1 MCPPERVPAREVT
14 AARIIAYPVRAAVCH
29 GFNQPLVVEE
39 VDLDAPA
46 EGEAMVRVSAC
57 GICHSDISFIDGA
70 WGGALPAVY
79 GHEVAGVVS
88 AVGSG
93 VDKVRPGSEVV
104 VTLVRSCGRCFFCLR
119 GEVTQCEGEFAID
132 DRSPLRFP
140 DGSPVKQGLRVAGF
154 AEFVT
159 VDASQVV
166 PVAPG
171 VPPESA
177 CLLACAVATGV
188 GAVRNT
194 AQVPAGASVVVIGVG
209 GVGMNSVQGA
219 ALAGAHQV
227 IAVDVSDSRLES
239 ARLFGATHVINSKE
253 VDALEAVRA
262 LTCGRG
268 ADYTFISAGSPAAI
282 ELGLTIPRR
291 AGTVVIVGITATGV
305 TVPVDP
311 GELADGARRVLG
323 SKMGSVRPDEDIP
336 AMVEQY
342 RSGRLKLDEL
352 VTARFPLDRINDAL
366 DTARRGQG
374 LRTVI
379 VF

>member
-1 MCPPERVPAREVT
+1 
-14 AARIIAYPVRAAVCH
+14 VCH
-29 GFNQPLVVEE
+29 GFNQPLVVED
-39 VDLDAPA
+39 VDLDGPA
-46 EGEAMVRVSAC
+46 EGEVMVRVSAC

-79 GHEVAGVVS
+79 GHEVAGVVT

-93 VDKVRPGSEVV
+93 VEKVRPGDDVV
-104 VTLVRSCGRCFFCLR
+104 VTLVRTCGRCFFCLR
-119 GEVTQCEGEFAID
+119 GEVTQCEGKFAID
-132 DRSPLRFP
+132 DRGPLRFP
-140 DGSPVKQGLRVAGF
+140 DGTAVKQGLRVAGF
-154 AEFVT
+154 AEYVT
-159 VDASQVV
+159 VHASQVV
-166 PVAPG
+166 PIGPG

-209 GVGMNSVQGA
+209 GVGLNSVQGA
-219 ALAGAHQV
+219 ALAGARQV
-227 IAVDVSDSRLES
+227 IAIDVSDSRLES

-253 VDALEAVRA
+253 VDALEAVRD
-262 LTCGRG
+262 LTCGYG
-268 ADYTFISAGSPAAI
+268 ADYTFIAAGSPAAI
-282 ELGLTIPRR
+282 ELGLTMPRR

-323 SKMGSVRPDEDIP
+323 SKMGSVHPDVDIP
-336 AMVEQY
+336 AMVQEY
-342 RSGRLKLDEL
+342 RAGRLKLDEL
-352 VTARFPLDRINDAL
+352 VTARFPLERINEAL